1 MNKRK
6 RFNTISETKSNT
18 VHLKYTSLQQQSQD
32 LSLLLLQGLDCLTL
46 LTLSLLI
53 LYNEL
58 FMLSFPGFP
67 SIVLLLQVFWSKFT
81 ILFKFFSKKT
91 NHFLTKPSTLFFSPS
106 VTLQTHHVDS
116 TFKRRGNG
124 RFHVVSTWN
133 LRSVFVGNFHLA
145 SYVFM
150 SLQIFPLISFLISWA
165 FFFFVF
171 DIRLFWVS
179 ASVLRSLSS
188 NLSVRSSR
196 SCYLWLLVL
205 LLTCTFHEVSKMV
218 SKASRRYCKF
228 FAIVCVI
235 SYIPHFQISFHIQYT
250 FARHSSHRKNVLF
263 LIPRHDR
270 PKEGAKQIRL
280 QFV

>member
-6 RFNTISETKSNT
+6 RFNTISKTKSNT
-18 VHLKYTSLQQQSQD
+18 VHLKYTTL
-32 LSLLLLQGLDCLTL
+32 LSLLLQGLDCLTL
-46 LTLSLLI
+46 QSLDLLI
-53 LYNEL
+53 LYNGL
-58 FMLSFPGFP
+58 VMLSFPRSP
-67 SIVLLLQVFWSKFT
+67 SPFIVLFLQVFWSKFA

-106 VTLQTHHVDS
+106 VTIQTHHVDS

-205 LLTCTFHEVSKMV
+205 FLTCTFSW
-218 SKASRRYCKF
+218 R
-228 FAIVCVI
+228 
-235 SYIPHFQISFHIQYT
+235 
-250 FARHSSHRKNVLF
+250 
-263 LIPRHDR
+263 
-270 PKEGAKQIRL
+270 
-280 QFV
+280 